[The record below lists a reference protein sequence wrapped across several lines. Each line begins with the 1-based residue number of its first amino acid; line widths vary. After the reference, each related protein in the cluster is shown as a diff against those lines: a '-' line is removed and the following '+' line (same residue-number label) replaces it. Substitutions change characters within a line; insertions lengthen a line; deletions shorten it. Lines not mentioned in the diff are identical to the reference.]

1 VKDESEKKDLF
12 GICPYF
18 TSQKVLSGKWA
29 LLILHYLSERTLR
42 FKELERELAPITQ
55 ATLTKQ
61 LRNLEEHGLIT
72 RTVYNTIPPK
82 VEYSLSELGRQFKP
96 VLDSLEKWGDSY
108 IAHMEGKGVLKDKAD
123 NC

>member
-1 VKDESEKKDLF
+1 MKNEIEKKDLF

-29 LLILHYLSERTLR
+29 LLILHHLDEQTLR
-42 FKELERELAPITQ
+42 FKELERKLAPITQ

-82 VEYSLSELGRQFKP
+82 VEYSLTELGK
-96 VLDSLEKWGDSY
+96 SLSPIMEEMNRWGLE
-108 IAHMEGKGVLKDKAD
+108 HLKQSNLNKQ
-123 NC
+123 NNG

>member
-1 VKDESEKKDLF
+1 MKHEIEKKDLF

-29 LLILHYLSERTLR
+29 LLILHHLDEQTLR

-82 VEYSLSELGRQFKP
+82 VEYSLSELGRQFRP
-96 VLDSLEKWGDSY
+96 VLDSLEKWGDLY
-108 IAHMEGKGVLKDKAD
+108 IAYMERNDV
-123 NC
+123 

>member
-1 VKDESEKKDLF
+1 MNKYSEKNYLF

-29 LLILHYLSERTLR
+29 LLILHYLEEKTLR
-42 FKELERELAPITQ
+42 FKELERALAPITQ

-82 VEYSLSELGRQFKP
+82 VEYSLSELGLQFKP
-96 VLDSLEKWGDSY
+96 VLDSLEKWGELY
-108 IAHMEGKGVLKDKAD
+108 IAHMEGKDA
-123 NC
+123 